1 MKFHLPLVFALGVTA
16 SAAFAQEKSYDAET
30 VLAEVNGTSIT
41 LGNVIAMRM
50 RLPEQYQNLPDEVL
64 YGGILDQLIDQ
75 VVLSDYVKAQD
86 GFDARAVD
94 LVIENE
100 RRGILSSSLV
110 EEYMA
115 EPLAEGALQEA
126 YDAQIGAAP
135 AEEEINASHI
145 LVKTEEEAK
154 ALVEALTGG
163 ADFAELAKENST
175 GPSGPNGGQLGW
187 FGKGQ
192 MVPAFEAA
200 ALALEV
206 GTVSAPVETQ
216 FGWHVIMLNEKREK
230 PKPPM
235 EAVEKQLLEQL
246 QQQALE
252 AKLQVIRDK
261 ATISRVDVDIPPAA
275 IQDLGLIGR

>member
-1 MKFHLPLVFALGVTA
+1 
-16 SAAFAQEKSYDAET
+16 
-30 VLAEVNGTSIT
+30 
-41 LGNVIAMRM
+41 
-50 RLPEQYQNLPDEVL
+50 
-64 YGGILDQLIDQ
+64 
-75 VVLSDYVKAQD
+75 
-86 GFDARAVD
+86 
-94 LVIENE
+94 
-100 RRGILSSSLV
+100 
-110 EEYMA
+110 MA

-206 GTVSAPVETQ
+206 GTVSAPVQTQ
-216 FGWHVIMLNEKREK
+216 FGWHVIKLNEKREK

-252 AKLQVIRDK
+252 AKLQIIRDK
-261 ATISRVDVDIPPAA
+261 ATISRVEVDIPPAA